1 MSLAENPLG
10 IGLGRGCL
18 NQPKRSEAKEML
30 CKTYSEVLQ
39 FFGTGKVQAKC
50 PATSITEV
58 LRSLSWVRCVTIF
71 HYGIMVWSSLSQRYA
86 GPSTVV
92 PARQFHGIY
101 YFGMIVQELKYFE
114 LLLGYARPSTRL
126 FGPLLRQSKYC
137 GTGSAIP
144 WDPPR
149 HAGAQWAA
157 KSRQK
162 WSHTNI
168 CSLGPF
174 CRKYR
179 NTKWRNT
186 NCKKSG
192 YIRTYIL
199 GRVLTEIQKW
209 SQTFLHRLTVKWI
222 RITPK
227 TIYQVA
233 VMDRLWLPVEVVM
246 LFWSLGVQV
255 TK

>member
-1 MSLAENPLG
+1 
-10 IGLGRGCL
+10 
-18 NQPKRSEAKEML
+18 
-30 CKTYSEVLQ
+30 
-39 FFGTGKVQAKC
+39 
-50 PATSITEV
+50 
-58 LRSLSWVRCVTIF
+58 
-71 HYGIMVWSSLSQRYA
+71 MVWCSISQRHT

-92 PARQFHGIY
+92 FCILMVYMMFH
-101 YFGMIVQELKYFE
+101 FSEVCQ
-114 LLLGYARPSTRL
+114 T
-126 FGPLLRQSKYC
+126 KYC
-137 GTGSAIP
+137 GTGSTIP

-149 HAGAQWAA
+149 PVGAQWAA